1 MRYKCVVSYDGS
13 NYHGFQVQGKLRT
26 VQKEIE
32 DVLAIITKKPVIIHS
47 SGRTDTGVHAL
58 GQVFHFDC
66 DLDIGNWN
74 MKTAINSR
82 IAKDIYIKSV
92 EKVTDDFHSRINAIK
107 KEYHYMIDF
116 NEFDPLLRNYRYFC
130 RYRNIDRSLMEE
142 AAKLYIGEH
151 DFRSYTKNKKNEN
164 TVREIFSIEFIW
176 NIDVLKIK
184 IIGSGFLHNMIRILV
199 AMWLETARG
208 KYSLE
213 DLKAITAQKNRVFAP
228 KIAPAE
234 GLYLYKVYY

>member
-1 MRYKCVVSYDGS
+1 MRYKCIVSYDGS

-32 DVLAIITKKPVIIHS
+32 DVLFIITKKPVTIHS
-47 SGRTDTGVHAL
+47 SGRTDTGVHAF
-58 GQVFHFDC
+58 GQVIHFDC

-92 EKVTDDFHSRINAIK
+92 EKVADDFHSRINAIK
-107 KEYHYMIDF
+107 KEYHYVIDF

-130 RYRNIDRSLMEE
+130 RYRNIDRTLMEE
-142 AAKLYIGEH
+142 AAKLYLGQH

-164 TVREIFSIEFIW
+164 TVREIFSIEFNW
-176 NIDVLKIK
+176 DLDVLKIK
-184 IIGSGFLHNMIRILV
+184 IVGSGFLHNMIRILV

-208 KYSLE
+208 KYSLD
-213 DLKAITAQKNRVFAP
+213 DLKAITEQKNRVFAP
-228 KIAPAE
+228 KIVPAE